1 MLKIS
6 EITSQFYFSDYTTK
20 SLLELLNQEFKC
32 DINSLNEKLITSEY
46 QVFIVTNTQNSEV
59 CGIVAYN
66 IINSLSSLK
75 YLEIYNFII
84 KNNSNSQNYAQLAIS
99 SIEDIAKKNKC
110 ESIAVKLTTKN
121 VFLQKIFALQKYN
134 LDQFTFEKK
143 IAND

>member
-46 QVFIVTNTQNSEV
+46 QVFIVINTQNSEV

-84 KNNSNSQNYAQLAIS
+84 KNNSDSQNYAQLAIS

>member
-32 DINSLNEKLITSEY
+32 DINSLNKKLINSEY
-46 QVFIVTNTQNSEV
+46 QVFIVINTQNSEV

-66 IINSLSSLK
+66 IINNLSSLK

-110 ESIAVKLTTKN
+110 ESIAVRLTTKN

-143 IAND
+143 LAND

>member
-6 EITSQFYFSDYTTK
+6 EITSQYYFSDYTTE

-32 DINSLNEKLITSEY
+32 DINSLNKKLINSEY
-46 QVFIVTNTQNSEV
+46 QVFIVINTQNSEV

-143 IAND
+143 LAND

>member
-32 DINSLNEKLITSEY
+32 DINSLNEKLINSEY

-110 ESIAVKLTTKN
+110 ESISVKLTTKN